1 MPPPSSGGIAVLQ
14 ILGALERLP
23 FAQEAPLSTQ
33 AVHWFAEAGRLAFA
47 DRRRYLGDADYVSV
61 PQRALL
67 SPDYLDSR
75 VRLLDPLRS
84 LGTAPP
90 GNLPGRTAV
99 ADDTAP
105 ELPATMHLSIVD
117 GEGNAVALT
126 SSIEDAFGSRRMVG
140 GYLLNNELTDFSF
153 AAQDEGHPAAN
164 RVEGGKRPL
173 SSMSPT
179 LVFDADGRLVA
190 IVGSPGGPR
199 IIGYVAKTL
208 VALLDWR
215 MAPDA
220 ALALPHFGSRN
231 GPTELEGGEVAERLR
246 PRLEALGHV
255 LHIGDMTSGLNI
267 IVRDG
272 DRWLGAADPRRE
284 GDVGGE

>member
-1 MPPPSSGGIAVLQ
+1 
-14 ILGALERLP
+14 
-23 FAQEAPLSTQ
+23 
-33 AVHWFAEAGRLAFA
+33 
-47 DRRRYLGDADYVSV
+47 
-61 PQRALL
+61 
-67 SPDYLDSR
+67 
-75 VRLLDPLRS
+75 
-84 LGTAPP
+84 
-90 GNLPGRTAV
+90 
-99 ADDTAP
+99 
-105 ELPATMHLSIVD
+105 
-117 GEGNAVALT
+117 
-126 SSIEDAFGSRRMVG
+126 
-140 GYLLNNELTDFSF
+140 
-153 AAQDEGHPAAN
+153 
-164 RVEGGKRPL
+164 
-173 SSMSPT
+173 MSPT